1 MKHAYLITA
10 HKNFKIL
17 DLLLELLDDNDNDF
31 YILIDKKLEEI
42 QKLLGIDTI
51 VIPDSVRGSRS

>member
-1 MKHAYLITA
+1 LPPAE
-10 HKNFKIL
+10 
-17 DLLLELLDDNDNDF
+17 LLEDYHKKRAALDAK
-31 YILIDKKLEEI
+31 IDKKLEEI